1 MIIPVLPLYL
11 RDNGLSYQLVT
22 SVLAAAGVGA
32 LVGQVPIGAVIS
44 RLGEWRVVIGAT
56 LLLGVSIT
64 ALGLTTTTVAL
75 AVFRFAGGIGNTG
88 WTLSRSSFVSTWV
101 EPHVRGRVSST
112 FGGVIRAAWLTGPLL
127 GGFVASRY
135 GFTAAFAVTG
145 AVTLAGIVPLL
156 SIRARQTMPAPRPRT
171 DRPRLRE
178 ILRRNRGPLVAAGAV
193 QICVTAAREGRFAV
207 IPLLGAALGLDVA
220 KVGILVAVGA
230 ASDLL
235 LFPLAGWLMDRFTR
249 LAASVPALSLFAVGL
264 FVAAAA
270 TTPTVL
276 MLGAAITGLGNGIGA
291 GTMLTL
297 GADIAP
303 RADASRFLSL
313 LGSVRD
319 AGRVLGPL
327 AVGVVADQ
335 VGLPASAVVLGILAL
350 VAVGLLIGVLGD
362 TTHSQA
368 ALGTSQTG

>member
-145 AVTLAGIVPLL
+145 VDKLPDGHRHQVLLAHTPFLG
-156 SIRARQTMPAPRPRT
+156 
-171 DRPRLRE
+171 RLR
-178 ILRRNRGPLVAAGAV
+178 ISVDDFIAMH
-193 QICVTAAREGRFAV
+193 
-207 IPLLGAALGLDVA
+207 D
-220 KVGILVAVGA
+220 
-230 ASDLL
+230 
-235 LFPLAGWLMDRFTR
+235 DRF
-249 LAASVPALSLFAVGL
+249 LHAFGQISKQIFAFGQVVAL
-264 FVAAAA
+264 FVKY
-270 TTPTVL
+270 V
-276 MLGAAITGLGNGIGA
+276 N
-291 GTMLTL
+291 
-297 GADIAP
+297 D
-303 RADASRFLSL
+303 
-313 LGSVRD
+313 
-319 AGRVLGPL
+319 
-327 AVGVVADQ
+327 
-335 VGLPASAVVLGILAL
+335 
-350 VAVGLLIGVLGD
+350 
-362 TTHSQA
+362 
-368 ALGTSQTG
+368 